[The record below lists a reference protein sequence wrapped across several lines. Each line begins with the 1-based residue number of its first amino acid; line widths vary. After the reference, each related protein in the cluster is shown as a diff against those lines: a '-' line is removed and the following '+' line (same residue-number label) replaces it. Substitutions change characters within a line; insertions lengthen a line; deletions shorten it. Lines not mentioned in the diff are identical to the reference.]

1 MESSIFDITVDILVE
16 RARDARAELVKR
28 FKKTKPFRM
37 EPMSDDER
45 IQQYMTKIQPYEQE
59 LRAQGMD
66 VDTIRTQ
73 MHELI
78 NRRAQNA

>member
-37 EPMSDDER
+37 EPMSDTER
-45 IQQYMTKIQPYEQE
+45 IQQYMQWAGTPMEDE

-66 VDTIRTQ
+66 VDAIHMNMQQLIRRQ
-73 MHELI
+73 L
-78 NRRAQNA
+78 NG